1 MSCRQQQESYW
12 TIEIRALVPYELTL
26 TDNSLGKTEFRNYD
40 NTSMF
45 PVNVYCVLSAN
56 ASIAT
61 AASVLYCLKMVH
73 VEPKLCN

>member
-1 MSCRQQQESYW
+1 MSCQKQQESYW

-26 TDNSLGKTEFRNYD
+26 TGNSLGNTEFRNYD

-45 PVNVYCVLSAN
+45 PVNVYCVLSVN
-56 ASIAT
+56 ASVAR

-73 VEPKLCN
+73 VELKLCN